1 MAAKTAANSSCIAL
15 MMPITAM
22 AYPLFQIKKAAP
34 VSRFPVYR
42 CWRTAQSG

>member
-22 AYPLFQIKKAAP
+22 VYPLLPMKKAA
-34 VSRFPVYR
+34 
-42 CWRTAQSG
+42 Q